1 MEYLVRI
8 GISESVLMNMERT
21 VMATNDKTTLM
32 TCPGIGT
39 GLTPGCGSLEDRTP
53 ISN

>member
-1 MEYLVRI
+1 MGKCEN
-8 GISESVLMNMERT
+8 VLMNMERT

-39 GLTPGCGSLEDRTP
+39 GLTPGCGSLDNMTL